1 MKITKNQLRKIIKEE
16 IQRSLNEGLLDMI
29 GLGGRKDKPSDLLKR
44 AVEVNKFDD
53 FEEFSRLIGNEE
65 LISRLIS
72 ATKDLKPTMG
82 IRTGLSL
89 AILKLKQGNSEHI
102 ENFISRY
109 EEGPKP

>member
-1 MKITKNQLRKIIKEE
+1 MKITKNQLRKIIQEE
-16 IQRSLNEGLLDMI
+16 IQGTLNEGLWDMI
-29 GLGGRKDKPSDLLKR
+29 GLGGGKDKPSHLLKT
-44 AVEVNKFDD
+44 AVETNKFDD
-53 FEEFSRLIGNEE
+53 FEEFRRLIQDEE

-72 ATKDLKPTMG
+72 ATKDLEPTMG

-109 EEGPKP
+109 ET